1 MLNIG
6 ALAVRS
12 KNVDTF
18 KVKPDRSTEC
28 RIRALPQSIQHR
40 ISVKSGV
47 MELGAINSYV
57 EIGMVEH
64 RNQNI
69 SMRMDLDG
77 LNEAMRILLQQCPCL
92 GLS

>member
-1 MLNIG
+1 MNIG

-28 RIRALPQSIQHR
+28 RIRALPQSIQHW